1 MINNN
6 FKKILKCLFTYTNT
20 NTNGLKLIGL
30 NGTEIRE
37 SWDDYYILP
46 YLNTSLNTIINS
58 DGISSNVSGGVC
70 IGFGAGSRQV
80 SLEDYNLET
89 IINNL
94 SYQSSSVETTEEGYT
109 VITSAKNNT
118 STDIIV
124 SEVGIFCRGRS
135 GHSGMDFESEYP
147 FMLARNVL
155 ETPITIKPNET
166 KTFTITINF

>member
-6 FKKILKCLFTYTNT
+6 FKQLLKCFFTYETINI
-20 NTNGLKLIGL
+20 NDLKLIDF
-30 NGTEIRE
+30 NGTKIHSDE
-37 SWDDYYILP
+37 SVSAYILQ
-46 YLNTSLNTIINS
+46 YLNTSLYTIINS
-58 DGISSNVSGGVC
+58 DGISPDNSNGGVC
-70 IGFGAGSRQV
+70 IGFGAGSKQF

-89 IINNL
+89 MINNL

-124 SEVGIFCRGRS
+124 SEVGIFCRGVENYES
-135 GHSGMDFESEYP
+135 GP
-147 FMLARNVL
+147 LFMLTRNVL

-166 KTFTITINF
+166 KTFTVTINF

>member
-6 FKKILKCLFTYTNT
+6 FKQLLKCFFTYETINI
-20 NTNGLKLIGL
+20 NDLKLIDL
-30 NGTEIRE
+30 NSTKIH
-37 SWDDYYILP
+37 SDYSVSTYILQ

-58 DGISSNVSGGVC
+58 NGISSNVTGGVC
-70 IGFGAGSRQV
+70 MGFGSGSKQV

-124 SEVGIFCRGRS
+124 SEVGIFCRGVENYES
-135 GHSGMDFESEYP
+135 GP
-147 FMLARNVL
+147 LFMLTRNVL

-166 KTFTITINF
+166 KTFTVTINF

>member
-20 NTNGLKLIGL
+20 NFNALNIIGL
-30 NGTEIRE
+30 DGTKMHIIGG
-37 SWDDYYILP
+37 DYVYILQ

-58 DGISSNVSGGVC
+58 DGISSDVKGGVC
-70 IGFGAGSRQV
+70 IGFGAGSKQV

-124 SEVGIFCRGRS
+124 SEVGIFCRGRGEDS
-135 GHSGMDFESEYP
+135 GEAFASLP
-147 FMLARNVL
+147 FMLTRNVL

>member
-20 NTNGLKLIGL
+20 NTNDLKLIGL
-30 NGTEIRE
+30 NGTVIKEN
-37 SWDDYYILP
+37 WNDFYILQ

-58 DGISSNVSGGVC
+58 DGISSDVKGGVC
-70 IGFGAGSRQV
+70 IGFGAGSKPV

-135 GHSGMDFESEYP
+135 THSGMDFESTYP
-147 FMLARNVL
+147 FMLTRNVL

>member
-20 NTNGLKLIGL
+20 DINNLKLVGL
-30 NGTEIRE
+30 DGTEIHE
-37 SWDDYYILP
+37 TWDNYYILP

-58 DGISSNVSGGVC
+58 DGISSNDKAGVC
-70 IGFGAGSRQV
+70 MGFGAGSKQV

-89 IINNL
+89 IIDNL
-94 SYQSSSVETTEEGYT
+94 SYLSSSVVTTEECYMVT
-109 VITSAKNNT
+109 TSVKNNT

-124 SEVGIFCRGRS
+124 SEVGIFGRGTN
-135 GHSGMDFESEYP
+135 GTVTGNP
-147 FMLARNVL
+147 FMLTRKVL
-155 ETPITIKPNET
+155 ETPITINPNEI

>member
-1 MINNN
+1 MLNNN

-20 NTNGLKLIGL
+20 STNDLELIGL
-30 NGTEIRE
+30 DGTKIVEQG
-37 SWDDYYILP
+37 DDYYILP

-58 DGISSNVSGGVC
+58 DSIWSDVKGGVC
-70 IGFGAGSRQV
+70 MGFGAGSKQV

-135 GHSGMDFESEYP
+135 SRWDAEAYHP
-147 FMLARNVL
+147 FMLTRNVL

-166 KTFTITINF
+166 KTFTISINF

>member
-6 FKKILKCLFTYTNT
+6 FKKILKRLFTYTNT
-20 NTNGLKLIGL
+20 SINALGLIGL
-30 NGTEIRE
+30 DGTEIHENR
-37 SWDDYYILP
+37 DDFYILQ

-58 DGISSNVSGGVC
+58 DGISSDVNGGVC
-70 IGFGAGSRQV
+70 MGFGSGSKQV

-94 SYQSSSVETTEEGYT
+94 SYQSSLVETNEEGYT

-124 SEVGIFCRGRS
+124 SEVGIFCRSQSR
-135 GHSGMDFESEYP
+135 HSPRATDRQTRQAHDAPS
-147 FMLARNVL
+147 L
-155 ETPITIKPNET
+155 
-166 KTFTITINF
+166 

>member
-6 FKKILKCLFTYTNT
+6 FKKILKCLFNYTSTDINA
-20 NTNGLKLIGL
+20 LKLIGL
-30 NGTEIRE
+30 DGSIIKEQETGY
-37 SWDDYYILP
+37 SFDFVP
-46 YLNTSLNTIINS
+46 YLNTSLNTIMKS
-58 DGISSNVSGGVC
+58 QGMSTNVKAGVC
-70 IGFGAGSRQV
+70 IGFGAGSKQV

-124 SEVGIFCRGRS
+124 SEVGIFGRGTNGYAA
-135 GHSGMDFESEYP
+135 GHF
-147 FMLARNVL
+147 FMLTRNVL

>member
-20 NTNGLKLIGL
+20 NTNALELIGL
-30 NGTEIRE
+30 NGTKIVEQGN
-37 SWDDYYILP
+37 DYYILP

-58 DGISSNVSGGVC
+58 DGIISDVKGGVC
-70 IGFGAGSRQV
+70 MGFGAGSKQA

-124 SEVGIFCRGRS
+124 SEVGIFCRGQETRWNTKAY
-135 GHSGMDFESEYP
+135 YP

>member
-20 NTNGLKLIGL
+20 NTNDLELIGL
-30 NGTEIRE
+30 NGTRIIEQG
-37 SWDDYYILP
+37 DDYYILP

-58 DGISSNVSGGVC
+58 DGISSNVKGGVC
-70 IGFGAGSRQV
+70 LGFGAGSKQV

-124 SEVGIFCRGRS
+124 SEVGIFCRGQ
-135 GHSGMDFESEYP
+135 ESRWNSEANYP
-147 FMLARNVL
+147 FMLTRNVL

>member
-6 FKKILKCLFTYTNT
+6 FKKILKCLFTYTNET
-20 NTNGLKLIGL
+20 VNGLKLIGL
-30 NGTEIRE
+30 NGTEISE
-37 SWDDYYILP
+37 SVGGHHILP

-58 DGISSNVSGGVC
+58 DGISSKLPGGVC
-70 IGFGAGSRQV
+70 MGFGSGSKQV

-94 SYQSSSVETTEEGYT
+94 SYQTSSVETTEEGYI

-124 SEVGIFCRGRS
+124 SEVGIFCRGQNNDYIAS
-135 GHSGMDFESEYP
+135 HP
-147 FMLARNVL
+147 FMLTRNVL
-155 ETPITIKPNET
+155 ETPITIKPNEI
-166 KTFTITINF
+166 KTFTVTINF